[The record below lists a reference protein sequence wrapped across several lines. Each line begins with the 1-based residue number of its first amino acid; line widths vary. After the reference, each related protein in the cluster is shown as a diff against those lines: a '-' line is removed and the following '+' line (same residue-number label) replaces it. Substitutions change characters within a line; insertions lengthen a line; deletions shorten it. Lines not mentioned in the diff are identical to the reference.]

1 MVHAS
6 KKPHLW
12 HKNYQMIHKHGSN
25 YVESH
30 VKWILKI
37 QQILKIILVTFGW
50 YFHFLVHSYKFLL
63 VQIYSNST

>member
-1 MVHAS
+1 MVHAF

-12 HKNYQMIHKHGSN
+12 HENYQMIQMIQMIHKHGSN

-37 QQILKIILVTFGW
+37 Q
-50 YFHFLVHSYKFLL
+50 
-63 VQIYSNST
+63 